1 MFIIIFQNILLRFN
15 DHYKR
20 RKENSRKYQKY
31 KNKRVEDVTRKFLG
45 FELFV
50 LDRCSEF

>member
-1 MFIIIFQNILLRFN
+1 MFRFLFQNLWFRLY
-15 DHYKR
+15 DHDKR

-31 KNKRVEDVTRKFLG
+31 KNIRVEDVTRKFLG

-50 LDRCSEF
+50 LDRCFEF